1 MEFVDMDSWPRR
13 EIFEFFSATSRPFYS
28 VSFRL
33 DVTPAY
39 SFAKKSGLS
48 FYRCMIWL
56 VTKAM
61 ARVEAFRY
69 GLEDG
74 RVVRYRTRR
83 PSFTDKKP
91 GADFFHICT
100 MDDVEDDIAAF
111 CVRAGERSRSQ
122 PGFISYGDE
131 RRDLIYISC
140 LPWLDISGLTNE
152 GELGRSDTIPRITWG
167 KLVPRGGSMELVLC
181 MEVNHCFID
190 GEDIGRFADQLQ
202 RLMAAL

>member
-1 MEFVDMDSWPRR
+1 MEYVDMETWPRR

-33 DVTPAY
+33 DVSPAR
-39 SFAKKSGLS
+39 SFAAEKGLS

-69 GLEDG
+69 GLEAG
-74 RVVRYRTRR
+74 CVVRYAARR

-100 MDDVEDDIAAF
+100 MDEVEDDIAAF

-131 RRDLIYISC
+131 RQDLIYISC
-140 LPWLDISGLTNE
+140 LPWLDVTALTNE
-152 GELGRSDTIPRITWG
+152 GELGRLDTIPRISWG
-167 KLVPRGGSMELVLC
+167 KLVPRGEGVELVFC
-181 MEVNHCFID
+181 MEVNHCFVD
-190 GEDIGRFADQLQ
+190 GEDIGRFAGELQ
-202 RLMAAL
+202 ALMAGL